1 MSLLQVVII
10 LRQRQQTMLDVV
22 TAIVRIQREYFLTED
37 VYRLKPMLIKDI
49 TAMTGL
55 DPSVISRATNNKYVA
70 TSWGVFPLRF
80 FFSDTIGDD
89 TDESG
94 DGAVLTNRKMEAEIE
109 AIVEAEDKKHP
120 LSDEKIR
127 LEMEKR
133 GYDVSRRT
141 VAKYRDR
148 LGVPPARLRR
158 SL

>member
-1 MSLLQVVII
+1 MA
-10 LRQRQQTMLDVV
+10 D
-22 TAIVRIQREYFLTED
+22 ED
-37 VYRLKPMLIKDI
+37 R
-49 TAMTGL
+49 MTGL